1 MDRSAPQVTEASNAE
16 IADVQLNELG
26 YYAVTRHPADARVVL
41 PEARAA
47 EALGLGSC
55 HIGERFTVKDPAVL
69 SGAVAGCS
77 SSLGIAPST
86 NHHTR
91 HPTVTATVGSTM
103 HALTEGRFAMAF
115 GRGMAGYW
123 PAIGLP
129 VVTAARLRDF
139 FGILRRLWAGEMI
152 LDHDGPAGKWPMLRH
167 ASGLPDGPPIG
178 LVGVGPKTMELAG
191 EIADFVVLHTFFSD
205 EATTASVAAV
215 RRGAERA
222 DRDPDSIRIWACLA
236 TVCDS
241 LSQEDQ
247 LRRGVGRLATYL
259 QAYPD
264 VLVSANHWDPVVWN
278 KIRESDLFTDAATA
292 GPIDA
297 SASFETLERIAEL
310 IPAEWMTA
318 AASGSA
324 RDCARTIARQ
334 FDLGV
339 HSVIMHGAS
348 PQELEPVV
356 HAYRADRPRLRR
368 AVTANPGRFS

>member
-1 MDRSAPQVTEASNAE
+1 MSQTAAGNPGF
-16 IADVQLNELG
+16 QLNELG
-26 YYAVTRHPADARVVL
+26 YYAVTRHPADVRVVL

-47 EALGLGSC
+47 EELGLGSC

-77 SSLGIAPST
+77 PNLGIAPST

-167 ASGLPDGPPIG
+167 ASGLGEGPPIG
-178 LVGVGPKTMELAG
+178 LVAVGPKTMELAG

-205 EATTASVAAV
+205 QATEASVAAV

-222 DRDPDSIRIWACLA
+222 GRDPDSIRIWACLA

-241 LSQEDQ
+241 LSPDDQ

-264 VLVSANHWDPVVWN
+264 VLVSANGWDQRVWDR
-278 KIRESDLFTDAATA
+278 IRQTELFTDAAAA

-297 SASFETLERIAEL
+297 SASFETLQQIAEL
-310 IPAEWMTA
+310 IPADWLA
-318 AASGSA
+318 AAAAGSA
-324 RDCARTIARQ
+324 PDCARTVVRQ

-348 PQELEPVV
+348 PQELTPVV
-356 HAYRADRPRLRR
+356 AAYRVQRPTLRR
-368 AVTANPGRFS
+368 TVAANPGRFA

>member
-1 MDRSAPQVTEASNAE
+1 MQRTAPQVTEHSSASNAGL
-16 IADVQLNELG
+16 QLNELG

-41 PEARAA
+41 PEARTA

-77 SSLGIAPST
+77 PNLGIAPST

-115 GRGMAGYW
+115 GRGMGGYW
-123 PAIGLP
+123 QAMGLP
-129 VVTAARLRDF
+129 TVTAARLRDF

-167 ASGLPDGPPIG
+167 ANGLGEGPPIG
-178 LVGVGPKTMELAG
+178 LVAVGPKTMELAG

-205 EATTASVAAV
+205 RATEASVAAV

-222 DRDPDSIRIWACLA
+222 GRDPDSIRIWACLA

-241 LSQEDQ
+241 LSPDDQ

-264 VLVSANHWDPVVWN
+264 VLVSANDWDPGVWDR
-278 KIRESDLFTDAATA
+278 IRQSELFTDAATA

-297 SASFETLERIAEL
+297 SASFETLQRLAEL
-310 IPAEWMTA
+310 IPAEWLA
-318 AASGSA
+318 AAAAGSA
-324 RDCARTIARQ
+324 RDCAKTIARQ

-348 PQELEPVV
+348 PHELEPVV
-356 HAYRADRPRLRR
+356 RAYRAERPVLHR
-368 AVTANPGRFS
+368 AVAANPGRFA

>member
-1 MDRSAPQVTEASNAE
+1 M
-16 IADVQLNELG
+16 NELG
-26 YYAVTRHPADARVVL
+26 YYAVTRHPADVRVLL
-41 PEARAA
+41 PEVRAA
-47 EALGLGSC
+47 DALGLGSC

-77 SSLGIAPST
+77 PRLGIAPST

-91 HPTVTATVGSTM
+91 HPTVTATIGSTM

-123 PAIGLP
+123 PAVGLP

-139 FGILRRLWAGEMI
+139 FGILRRLWAGELI
-152 LDHDGPAGKWPMLRH
+152 LDHDGPAGTWPMLRH
-167 ASGLPDGPPIG
+167 ASGLADGPPIG
-178 LVGVGPKTMELAG
+178 LVAVGPKTMELAG

-205 EATTASVAAV
+205 EATAASVAAV
-215 RRGAERA
+215 RRGAQRA
-222 DRDPDSIRIWACLA
+222 GRDPDSIRIWACLA

-241 LSQEDQ
+241 LSPDDQ

-264 VLVSANHWDPVVWN
+264 VLVSANGWDPLAWQR
-278 KIRESDLFTDAATA
+278 IRNSELFADAAGA

-297 SASFETLERIAEL
+297 SASFETLQRIAEL
-310 IPAEWMTA
+310 IPAEWLTSV
-318 AASGSA
+318 ASGSA
-324 RDCARTIARQ
+324 RNCAATVARQ

-348 PQELEPVV
+348 PQELAPVV
-356 HAYRADRPRLRR
+356 QAYRANRPTLKR
-368 AVTANPGRFS
+368 AVAANPGRFA

>member
-1 MDRSAPQVTEASNAE
+1 MNRTAPQVISPSSATGPDSR
-16 IADVQLNELG
+16 LHELG
-26 YYAVTRHPADARVVL
+26 YYAVTRHPADVRVVL

-47 EALGLGSC
+47 EGLGLGSV

-77 SSLGIAPST
+77 SRLGIAPST

-129 VVTAARLRDF
+129 VVTADRLRDF
-139 FGILRRLWAGEMI
+139 FSILRRLWAGEMI

-167 ASGLPDGPPIG
+167 ASGLGEGPPIG
-178 LVGVGPKTMELAG
+178 LVAVGPKTMELAG

-205 EATTASVAAV
+205 QATAASVAAV

-222 DRDPDSIRIWACLA
+222 GRDPDSIRIWACLA

-241 LSQEDQ
+241 LSPDDQ

-264 VLVSANHWDPVVWN
+264 VLVSANGWDPVAWEQ
-278 KIRESDLFTDAATA
+278 IRRSDLFTDAATA

-297 SASFETLERIAEL
+297 SASFETLQRIAEL
-310 IPAEWMTA
+310 IPAEWLTSV
-318 AASGSA
+318 ASGSA
-324 RDCARTIARQ
+324 RACAGTIARQ

-339 HSVIMHGAS
+339 HSVIMHGAT
-348 PQELEPVV
+348 PRELEPVV
-356 HAYRADRPRLRR
+356 QAYRADRPTLSR
-368 AVTANPGRFS
+368 AVVANPGRFA

>member
-1 MDRSAPQVTEASNAE
+1 MSTAPQATDSSTTNQP
-16 IADVQLNELG
+16 QLNELG
-26 YYAVTRHPADARVVL
+26 YYAVTRHPADVRVVL

-69 SGAVAGCS
+69 SGALAGS
-77 SSLGIAPST
+77 STTLGIAPST

-91 HPTVTATVGSTM
+91 HPTVTATIGSTM

-123 PAIGLP
+123 QAMNLP
-129 VVTAARLRDF
+129 VVTEARLRDF

-152 LDHDGPAGKWPMLRH
+152 LDHDGPAGKFPFLRH
-167 ASGLPDGPPIG
+167 ASGLGEGPPIG
-178 LVGVGPKTMELAG
+178 LVAVGPKTMELAG

-205 EATTASVAAV
+205 EATAKSVAAV

-222 DRDPDSIRIWACLA
+222 GRDPDSVRIWACLA
-236 TVCDS
+236 TVCDT
-241 LSQEDQ
+241 LSEEDQ

-259 QAYPD
+259 QAYAD
-264 VLVSANHWDPVVWN
+264 VLVSANGWDPAAWERI
-278 KIRESDLFTDAATA
+278 KQTALFTEAAAA

-297 SASFETLERIAEL
+297 SASFETLQRIGEL
-310 IPAEWMTA
+310 IPAEWLDSVA
-318 AASGSA
+318 KGSPEN
-324 RDCARTIARQ
+324 CAKTIARQ
-334 FDLGV
+334 YGLGT

-356 HAYRADRPRLRR
+356 RAYRADRPTLRR
-368 AVTANPGRFS
+368 DVSANPGRFA

>member
-1 MDRSAPQVTEASNAE
+1 MNRTASQVTDPSSA
-16 IADVQLNELG
+16 ADTDIQLNELG

-41 PEARAA
+41 PEAREAD
-47 EALGLGSC
+47 ALGLGSC

-167 ASGLPDGPPIG
+167 ASGLDEGPPIG

-205 EATTASVAAV
+205 EATAASVAAV
-215 RRGAERA
+215 RRGAEIA
-222 DRDPDSIRIWACLA
+222 GRDPDSIRIWACLA

-241 LSQEDQ
+241 LSPDDQ

-264 VLVSANHWDPVVWN
+264 VLVSTNGWDQLAWQR
-278 KIRESDLFTDAATA
+278 IRQSELFSDAATA

-297 SASFETLERIAEL
+297 SASFQTLQRIAEL
-310 IPAEWMTA
+310 IPAEWLA
-318 AASGSA
+318 AAATGSA
-324 RDCARTIARQ
+324 RECANTIARQ

-348 PQELEPVV
+348 PHELAPVV
-356 HAYRADRPRLRR
+356 QAYRANRPALPSPV
-368 AVTANPGRFS
+368 AANPGRFA

>member
-1 MDRSAPQVTEASNAE
+1 MDRTAPQVTESLSAAS
-16 IADVQLNELG
+16 ADYQLNELG

-77 SSLGIAPST
+77 QKLGIAPST

-115 GRGMAGYW
+115 GRGMGGYW
-123 PAIGLP
+123 QAMGLP
-129 VVTAARLRDF
+129 TVTAARLRDF

-167 ASGLPDGPPIG
+167 ANGLGEGPPIG
-178 LVGVGPKTMELAG
+178 LVAVGPKTMELAG

-205 EATTASVAAV
+205 RATEASVAAV

-222 DRDPDSIRIWACLA
+222 GRDPDSVRIWACLA

-241 LSQEDQ
+241 LSPDDQ

-264 VLVSANHWDPVVWN
+264 VLVSANGWDPTVWDR
-278 KIRESDLFTDAATA
+278 IRQSELFTDAATA

-297 SASFETLERIAEL
+297 SASFETLQRLAEL
-310 IPAEWMTA
+310 IPAEWLA
-318 AASGSA
+318 AAAAGSA
-324 RDCARTIARQ
+324 RACAGTVARQ

-348 PQELEPVV
+348 PHELEPVV
-356 HAYRADRPRLRR
+356 QAYRADRPTLPR
-368 AVTANPGRFS
+368 AVAANPGRFA

>member
-1 MDRSAPQVTEASNAE
+1 MTTPVTTSSNPE
-16 IADVQLNELG
+16 DQLRELG
-26 YYAVTRHPADARVVL
+26 YYAVTRHPADVRVVL

-69 SGAVAGCS
+69 SGALAGCS
-77 SSLGIAPST
+77 TKLGIAPST

-91 HPTVTATVGSTM
+91 HPTVTATIGSTM

-115 GRGMAGYW
+115 GRGMAAYW
-123 PAIGLP
+123 QAMNLP
-129 VVTAARLRDF
+129 VVTEARLRDF

-152 LDHDGPAGKWPMLRH
+152 VNHDGPAGKFPFLRH
-167 ASGLPDGPPIG
+167 ANGLGEGPPIG
-178 LVGVGPKTMELAG
+178 LVAVGPKTMELAG

-205 EATTASVAAV
+205 AATEVSVAAV

-222 DRDPDSIRIWACLA
+222 GRDPDSVRIWACLA
-236 TVCDS
+236 TVPDA
-241 LSQEDQ
+241 LPEEDQ

-259 QAYPD
+259 QAYAD
-264 VLVSANHWDPVVWN
+264 VLVSANGWDPAVWERI
-278 KIRESDLFTDAATA
+278 KQTDLFSDAAAA

-297 SASFETLERIAEL
+297 SASFETLQQIAEL
-310 IPAEWMTA
+310 IPAEWLDSVA
-318 AASGSA
+318 KGSPQ
-324 RDCARTIARQ
+324 DCAKTIARQ
-334 FDLGV
+334 YDLGT

-356 HAYRADRPRLRR
+356 RAYRANRPTLRR
-368 AVTANPGRFS
+368 AVAANPGKFA

>member
-1 MDRSAPQVTEASNAE
+1 MSRTAPQVSELSTAGHT
-16 IADVQLNELG
+16 DGQLNELG
-26 YYAVTRHPADARVVL
+26 YYAVTRHPADVRVAL

-47 EALGLGSC
+47 ETLGLGSC
-55 HIGERFTVKDPAVL
+55 HIGERFTVKDAGVL

-77 SSLGIAPST
+77 TSLGIAPST

-91 HPTVTATVGSTM
+91 HPTVTATIGSTM

-115 GRGMAGYW
+115 GRGMAAYW
-123 PAIGLP
+123 QAIGLP
-129 VVTAARLRDF
+129 VVTEARLRDF
-139 FGILRRLWAGEMI
+139 FGILRRLWAGETI
-152 LDHDGPAGKWPMLRH
+152 INHDGPAGKWPLLRH
-167 ASGLPDGPPIG
+167 VIGLADGPPIG
-178 LVGVGPKTMELAG
+178 LVAVGPKTMELAG

-222 DRDPDSIRIWACLA
+222 GRDPNSLRIWACLA
-236 TVCDS
+236 TVRDS
-241 LSQEDQ
+241 LSAEDQ

-264 VLVSANHWDPVVWN
+264 VLVSANGWDRAVWDR
-278 KIRESDLFTDAATA
+278 IRQSELFTDAATA

-297 SASFETLERIAEL
+297 SASFETLQRIAEL
-310 IPAEWMTA
+310 IPAEWLA
-318 AASGSA
+318 SVASGSPQ
-324 RDCARTIARQ
+324 DCARSIARQ
-334 FDLGV
+334 YDLGV

-356 HAYRADRPRLRR
+356 QSYRVNRPTLRR
-368 AVTANPGRFS
+368 AVAANPGRFA